1 MPIHFNAMMKH
12 LYELMH
18 AGHHSL
24 HIKRHRAHI
33 IGKRVVLVSSVFAVL
48 TPLWII
54 VDAIIFPWPVWGAFA
69 LLRIMSSAVFLGL
82 TRIRNRRRSL
92 HTAFLMLGVMLAI
105 PPIFYLISQPLL
117 AGIAHGDLTRIAAKS
132 YSLLPFI
139 VVAGLSVF
147 PLTLLEVLI
156 ASAAVIATIAIGML
170 PHPNVTLDDLVISG
184 WMLLLVIGVSA
195 LAGMTQ
201 LHYMITL
208 VNQAAMDML
217 TGAFTRRS
225 GEETLDLQF
234 RISARTGTPL
244 SVLFI
249 DIDNFKSINDGF
261 GHEAGDETL
270 RKTAIGLQ
278 ACLRQSDILIR
289 WGGEEFLV
297 ILPSTAAEGAARILQ
312 RLSAQGMGQRPD
324 GSRITASIGVAER
337 IADARED
344 WDQLVNLADQ
354 RMYRSK
360 AAGKNC
366 CTGYDTATS
375 LDTLF
380 QNI

>member
-1 MPIHFNAMMKH
+1 MMKH
-12 LYELMH
+12 LSELMH

-24 HIKRHRAHI
+24 HIKRHPAHI
-33 IGKRVVLVSSVFAVL
+33 IGKRVVLVSSVIAVL

-54 VDAIIFPWPVWGAFA
+54 VDAIIFPWPMWGAFA
-69 LLRIMSSAVFLGL
+69 LSRIMSSAAFLGL

-117 AGIAHGDLTRIAAKS
+117 AGIAHDDLARIAARS

-139 VVAGLSVF
+139 VVAGLSMF

-156 ASAAVIATIAIGML
+156 ASAAVIATIAVGML
-170 PHPNVTLDDLVISG
+170 PHP
-184 WMLLLVIGVSA
+184 
-195 LAGMTQ
+195 
-201 LHYMITL
+201 
-208 VNQAAMDML
+208 
-217 TGAFTRRS
+217 
-225 GEETLDLQF
+225 
-234 RISARTGTPL
+234 
-244 SVLFI
+244 
-249 DIDNFKSINDGF
+249 NDGF